1 MCIYIYVSF
10 FCFFFFILRDLQLS
24 VYLEIILLD
33 SPISNPLT
41 GDNRMPSFP
50 HEEYISLMPE
60 GRYESGAVLS
70 MKPPDIQAFDPDQV
84 IFSAKNKN

>member
-1 MCIYIYVSF
+1 
-10 FCFFFFILRDLQLS
+10 
-24 VYLEIILLD
+24 
-33 SPISNPLT
+33 
-41 GDNRMPSFP
+41 MPSFP

-84 IFSAKNKN
+84 IFSAKNKNW